1 MTVKFEVHPN
11 EKNSGYCVLLD
22 GYDIASRLE
31 TLTIGFFNDNTG
43 VKARVFA
50 EYVFNQGEINIQT
63 DGKTEIALD
72 RTSAKILQALGW
84 TPPNET

>member
-11 EKNSGYCVLLD
+11 EDNSGYCVLLD
-22 GYDIASRLE
+22 GHNIASRLE
-31 TLTIGFFNDNTG
+31 TLTIGFFAENSG

-63 DGKTEIALD
+63 NGKTEIALD
-72 RTSAKILQALGW
+72 RMTVEMLKALGW
-84 TPPNET
+84 THPDEA